1 MSSTED
7 KQKISDDI
15 AAPFRFLSRRRF
27 LKLGVS
33 FVGIAAG
40 GVGGLLALRGQAPA
54 VSGLSVLTAHEY
66 RTLQGIA
73 RAHLP
78 RGGAFEMGAD
88 DFDLARAFDRFLL
101 GEVAENVHNLKLALA
116 LVEYGPLIYERRLKT
131 FSNLSES
138 GRVRHWKSW
147 VYSGATVR
155 RQVAA
160 AFRKFL
166 SMTFYDN
173 EAVWREI
180 GYGGPA
186 FKDPVT

>member
-1 MSSTED
+1 MGSID
-7 KQKISDDI
+7 DRQKVSKDI

-40 GVGGLLALRGQAPA
+40 SVGGLLALRGQAPT
-54 VSGLSVLTAHEY
+54 VSGLSILTAHEY

-78 RGGAFEMGAD
+78 RGGAFEMGAG
-88 DFDLARAFDRFLL
+88 DFDLARSFDRFLL
-101 GEVAENVHNLKLALA
+101 GETAENVRGLKLALA

-138 GRVRHWKSW
+138 GRERHWESW
-147 VYSGATVR
+147 VYSGAIVR

-173 EAVWREI
+173 EAVWKEI

-186 FKDPVT
+186 FKGPVS